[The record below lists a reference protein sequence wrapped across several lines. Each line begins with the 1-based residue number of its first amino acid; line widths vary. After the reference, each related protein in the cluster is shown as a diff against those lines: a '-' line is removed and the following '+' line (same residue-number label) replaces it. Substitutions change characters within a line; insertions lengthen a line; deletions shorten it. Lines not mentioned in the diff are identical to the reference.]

1 MLDEPNANLDAEGEQ
16 ALSRAIAALK
26 ERGVCVVVIG
36 HRPGTLSQ
44 VDRVVALR
52 EGRVEA
58 FGPRADVLEA
68 LKRRTLRSVAG
79 GRHVAAGRGAQPL
92 PPPSPVPRPP
102 SRNPWNEEPEMTRDL
117 PAHPP
122 VGRFVAAGLI
132 LAVGGFGGFA
142 AWAALAPL
150 TSAAVATG
158 VVTADSKAAA
168 SFAILSRNN
177 GRTRCFLRSHRQ
189 IMLGAWEISTRH
201 PWSDRGRQH
210 RRDGGGVPEAKT

>member
-79 GRHVAAGRGAQPL
+79 GRA
-92 PPPSPVPRPP
+92 
-102 SRNPWNEEPEMTRDL
+102 
-117 PAHPP
+117 
-122 VGRFVAAGLI
+122 
-132 LAVGGFGGFA
+132 
-142 AWAALAPL
+142 
-150 TSAAVATG
+150 
-158 VVTADSKAAA
+158 
-168 SFAILSRNN
+168 
-177 GRTRCFLRSHRQ
+177 
-189 IMLGAWEISTRH
+189 
-201 PWSDRGRQH
+201 
-210 RRDGGGVPEAKT
+210 